1 MPAGS
6 RLAFVVAAV
15 VAQTLAMALIASSD
29 APLLLLDDDLVL
41 VAASPSFCEAFE
53 IDPLK
58 TTGLD
63 LAAIGAGEWNAPQLR
78 SLLNATASGHAE
90 VGLYEMD
97 LRRPDRPDRKLMLS
111 AKKLAYDGD
120 VRLLLV
126 ASDVTEA
133 RLAEKLKDDLV
144 REQAIMLQ
152 ELQHRVANSLQI
164 IASVLMQ
171 SASKVQSEET
181 RSHLRDAHNRV
192 MSVAK
197 VQQHL
202 AATRLG
208 DVELRS
214 YFTALCA
221 SIAASM
227 IRDSKLLAIEV
238 TSDDSR
244 VKGEVSVSL
253 GLIATELVINA
264 LKHGFPG
271 ERGGTIKVDYRSD
284 GPNWTLSVDDDGIG
298 MPKDT
303 ASAKPGLG
311 TGIVEALSRQLGARI
326 DINDAPPGV
335 AVSIVN
341 AG

>member
-1 MPAGS
+1 
-6 RLAFVVAAV
+6 
-15 VAQTLAMALIASSD
+15 MALIASSD
-29 APLLLLDDDLVL
+29 APVLLLDDNLVL
-41 VAASPSFCEAFE
+41 VSASTSFCDAFE

-63 LAAIGAGEWNAPQLR
+63 LAQVGAGEWNAPQLR
-78 SLLNATASGHAE
+78 SLLQATASGHAE

-120 VRLLLV
+120 LRLLLV

-133 RLAEKLKDDLV
+133 RLAEKLKDNLM

-171 SASKVQSEET
+171 SAIKSQSEET
-181 RSHLRDAHNRV
+181 RAHLQNAHSRV

-227 IRDSKLLAIEV
+227 IRNPGLLAIEV
-238 TSDDSR
+238 TCDDTM
-244 VKGEVSVSL
+244 VKGAISVSL

-271 ERGGTIKVDYRSD
+271 DRGGTIKVAYRSD
-284 GPNWTLSVDDDGIG
+284 GKHWMLSVDDDGIG
-298 MPKDT
+298 MPKDA

-311 TGIVEALSRQLGARI
+311 TGIVEALSRQLGARVRI
-326 DINDAPPGV
+326 RDAHPGM
-335 AVSIVN
+335 AVSVVHVD
-341 AG
+341 

>member
-1 MPAGS
+1 M
-6 RLAFVVAAV
+6 VASAA

-41 VAASPSFCEAFE
+41 VSASESFCEAFE
-53 IDPLK
+53 IDPLR

-63 LAAIGAGEWNAPQLR
+63 LGAIGAGEWNAPQLR
-78 SLLNATASGHAE
+78 SLLRATATGHAE

-120 VRLLLV
+120 LRLLLV

-133 RLAEKLKDDLV
+133 RLAERLKDDLM

-181 RSHLRDAHNRV
+181 RLHLRDAHSRV

-227 IRDSKLLAIEV
+227 IRDPGLLAIEV

-244 VKGEVSVSL
+244 VKGNVSVSL

-271 ERGGTIKVDYRSD
+271 ERGGTIKVGYRSD
-284 GPNWTLSVDDDGIG
+284 GKDWTLSVDDDGIG
-298 MPKDT
+298 TPEDA

-326 DINDAPPGV
+326 ETTNARPGM
-335 AVSIVN
+335 AVSIIHI
-341 AG
+341 G

>member
-1 MPAGS
+1 MP
-6 RLAFVVAAV
+6 LPVVEDASAAV
-15 VAQTLAMALIASSD
+15 AHTLAMALIASSD
-29 APLLLLDDDLVL
+29 APVLLLDDKLVL
-41 VAASPSFCEAFE
+41 VSASASFCEAFE

-63 LAAIGAGEWNAPQLR
+63 LAELGAGEWNRDQLK
-78 SLLNATASGHAE
+78 SLLQATATGHAE

-97 LRRPDRPDRKLMLS
+97 LRRPGRPDRKLMLS
-111 AKKLAYDGD
+111 AKKLVYDGD
-120 VRLLLV
+120 LRLLLV
-126 ASDVTEA
+126 ASDVTDA
-133 RLAEKLKDDLV
+133 RLAAKRNEDLM

-171 SASKVQSEET
+171 SASKTQSEEA
-181 RSHLRDAHNRV
+181 RSHLHNAHSRV

-208 DVELRS
+208 DVELRP

-221 SIAASM
+221 SISASM
-227 IRDSKLLAIEV
+227 IRDPKLLAIEV
-238 TSDDSR
+238 TCDDSR
-244 VKGEVSVSL
+244 VKGSVSVSL

-271 ERGGTIKVDYRSD
+271 DRGGTIKVGYRSD
-284 GPNWTLSVDDDGIG
+284 GKRWMLSVDDDGIG
-298 MPKDT
+298 MPKDA

-311 TGIVEALSRQLGARI
+311 TGIVEALSRQLGARVGI
-326 DINDAPPGV
+326 KDARPGM
-335 AVSIVN
+335 AVSVVHV
-341 AG
+341 G